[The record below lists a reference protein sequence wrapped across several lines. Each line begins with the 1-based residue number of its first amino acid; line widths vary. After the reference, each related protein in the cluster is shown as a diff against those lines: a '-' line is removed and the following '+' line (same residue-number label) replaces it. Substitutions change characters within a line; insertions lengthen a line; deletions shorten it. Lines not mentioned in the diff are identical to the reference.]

1 MHSRS
6 LGHNL
11 LMETNRV
18 GLMESHSFPFSLK
31 LKGYELTGGSEGA
44 SGFDVTCRGCACVPS
59 HVWADGCPADVW
71 SLQTCV
77 WVSEAH
83 VLKKHAWRM
92 NPKVLSKS
100 SK

>member
-11 LMETNRV
+11 LTETNRV
-18 GLMESHSFPFSLK
+18 GLLESHTFPFTLK
-31 LKGYELTGGSEGA
+31 LRSHELTGGSEGA
-44 SGFDVTCRGCACVPS
+44 LGLDVTCSGTADVGCVQS
-59 HVWADGCPADVW
+59 RVWADGCPADVW

-83 VLKKHAWRM
+83 VLKKHA
-92 NPKVLSKS
+92 
-100 SK
+100 